1 METKI
6 NRADP
11 VFVPYDTLAGRERY
25 IACYEDAWR
34 IAHGSLRGFEPDSC
48 WRAALIRAAEDP
60 DALKEMRTDGR
71 FAGILALDIL
81 RGRYRGT
88 GWIAFCYV
96 AEDLRGRGYGAAL
109 IEQAEVIFRQR
120 GRGFLRLTVAPGK
133 PALRFYEKL
142 GCSRVGAEAG
152 AFEDLCVME
161 RKL

>member
-6 NRADP
+6 NRTAP

-34 IAHGSLRGFEPDSC
+34 IAHGSLRGFQSDPC

-60 DALKEMRTDGR
+60 DALSEMRADGR
-71 FAGILALDIL
+71 FAGILALDVR
-81 RGRYRGT
+81 RGSYRRT

-96 AEDLRGRGYGAAL
+96 AEDLRGRGYGAAM
-109 IEQAEVIFRQR
+109 IERAAEIFRER
-120 GRGFLRLTVAPGK
+120 GRSFLRLTVAPGN
-133 PALRFYEKL
+133 PALAFYEKL
-142 GCSRVGAEAG
+142 GFSRVGTEAG
-152 AFEDLCVME
+152 AFEDIYLME